1 MSSPVVAEPALAGSA
16 ARVMLEILIHG
27 PLSRVEL
34 AARLGLSSPSLTRL
48 TKPLIAA
55 GRLFEGTP
63 QVRSAGRPL
72 QPLDLDPA
80 SEHFAGVKV
89 TADAVHGVITD
100 LRGTVRAE
108 REEPLTGHA
117 PQVVADAIAATVRTL
132 GASFAPLTG
141 VGISLGGNSAD
152 GRTVGESHFLEW
164 ADVPLADLVEQRL
177 GLPVVVANDV
187 NALTQ
192 AQHWF
197 GAGRGLDTFTVVTIG
212 AGIGMGLVA
221 GGELVPGAHGAL
233 GSIGHQLLTR
243 SDAVCWRGH
252 HGCASAL
259 LTTDAIERAAAAAAA
274 DAADGADGADGADA
288 PDAAD
293 GAVAASEARTP
304 AESAAPGGFDAILRG
319 AERGDPVLRRVVD
332 DAGAA
337 LGLLLASVTN
347 VLDPQ
352 KIVLA
357 GEGARLGVV
366 GEHAML
372 AAFAE
377 ANLWDTVTTPIE
389 VQPFTFTE
397 WARGAAATAIRARML
412 RDLPTA

>member
-1 MSSPVVAEPALAGSA
+1 
-16 ARVMLEILIHG
+16 
-27 PLSRVEL
+27 
-34 AARLGLSSPSLTRL
+34 
-48 TKPLIAA
+48 
-55 GRLFEGTP
+55 
-63 QVRSAGRPL
+63 
-72 QPLDLDPA
+72 
-80 SEHFAGVKV
+80 
-89 TADAVHGVITD
+89 VHGVITD

-117 PQVVADAIAATVRTL
+117 PRVVADAIAAIVRTL
-132 GASFAPLTG
+132 AASFAPLTG
-141 VGISLGGNSAD
+141 LGISIGGNSAD

-177 GLPVVVANDV
+177 GIPVVVANDV

-243 SDAVCWRGH
+243 SNAVCWRGH
-252 HGCASAL
+252 YGCASAL

-274 DAADGADGADGADA
+274 HSADAADAA
-288 PDAAD
+288 DAAD
-293 GAVAASEARTP
+293 RAGTP
-304 AESAAPGGFDAILRG
+304 AEPVAPGDFDAILRG

-337 LGLLLASVTN
+337 LGLLLASVSN

-377 ANLWDTVTTPIE
+377 ATLWDTVSTPIE

>member
-34 AARLGLSSPSLTRL
+34 AERLGLSSPSLTRL

-55 GRLFEGTP
+55 GRLFEGAP

-100 LRGTVRAE
+100 LRGAVRAE
-108 REEPLTGHA
+108 RDEPLAGHA
-117 PQVVADAIAATVRTL
+117 PGVVADAIAAIVRTL

-243 SDAVCWRGH
+243 SEAVCWRGH

-259 LTTDAIERAAAAAAA
+259 LTTDAIERAAAAAGV
-274 DAADGADGADGADA
+274 DGADGEAPADA
-288 PDAAD
+288 PERADETD
-293 GAVAASEARTP
+293 GAATP
-304 AESAAPGGFDAILRG
+304 AEPFAPGDFDAILRG
-319 AERGDPVLRRVVD
+319 AERGDRVLRRVVD

-337 LGLLLASVTN
+337 LGLLLASVSN
-347 VLDPQ
+347 ILDPQ

-377 ANLWDTVTTPIE
+377 ATLWDSVTTPIE

>member
-34 AARLGLSSPSLTRL
+34 AERLGLSSPSLTRL

-80 SEHFAGVKV
+80 AEHFAGVKV

-108 REEPLTGHA
+108 REDPLTGHA
-117 PQVVADAIAATVRTL
+117 PHVVAEAIAATVRTL

-221 GGELVPGAHGAL
+221 SGELVPGAHGAL

-259 LTTDAIERAAAAAAA
+259 LTTDAIERAAATAAADAADSAGAAAAA
-274 DAADGADGADGADA
+274 DAASGAG
-288 PDAAD
+288 
-293 GAVAASEARTP
+293 TP
-304 AESAAPGGFDAILRG
+304 AEPAPGDFDAILRG

-332 DAGAA
+332 DAGTA
-337 LGLLLASVTN
+337 LGLLLASVSN

-377 ANLWDTVTTPIE
+377 ATLWDTVGTPIE

-412 RDLPTA
+412 RDLPAA

>member
-1 MSSPVVAEPALAGSA
+1 MSETVAPEAAVPGSA

-34 AARLGLSSPSLTRL
+34 AERLGLSGPSLTRL
-48 TKPLIAA
+48 TKPLIAE

-89 TADAVHGVITD
+89 TADAVYSVITD
-100 LRGTVRAE
+100 LRGSVRAE
-108 REEPLTGHA
+108 REEPLAGHA
-117 PQVVADAIAATVRTL
+117 PEVVAAAIASGVRAVGT
-132 GASFAPLTG
+132 AFAPLTG

-152 GRTVGESHFLEW
+152 GRVVGESHFLEW
-164 ADVPLADLVEQRL
+164 VDVPLAELVEQRL
-177 GLPVVVANDV
+177 ALPVVVANDV
-187 NALTQ
+187 SALTQ

-197 GAGRGLDTFTVVTIG
+197 GAGRGLDTFVVVTIG

-221 GGELVPGAHGAL
+221 GGELIGGAHGAL
-233 GSIGHQLLTR
+233 GSIGHQLLAW

-259 LTTDAIERAAAAAAA
+259 LATDAVERAAAAAGSPA
-274 DAADGADGADGADA
+274 DYDA
-288 PDAAD
+288 
-293 GAVAASEARTP
+293 V
-304 AESAAPGGFDAILRG
+304 LRG

-332 DAGAA
+332 EAGAA
-337 LGLLLASVTN
+337 LGLLLASVANTF
-347 VLDPQ
+347 DPQ

-372 AAFAE
+372 TAFAG
-377 ANLWDTVTTPIE
+377 ATVWDAVRAPIE
-389 VQPFTFTE
+389 VQPFAFHE
-397 WARGAAATAIRARML
+397 WARGAAATAIHARML
-412 RDLPTA
+412 RDLPAA